1 MNKKYLIIGVVVA
14 IIVIYYLLT
23 KKKGT
28 GNLTQDAIDGNAA
41 NLGSL
46 IGANKKAVSDDTLS
60 DEDYEYNEL
69 VNEYKQK
76 YRKSPDPSWTISQL
90 KKRIA
95 EYDAISKAIDS
106 YYALEGEQA
115 KTEDELSKMS
125 LQEIQREIQKEQE
138 KILHCSVACELYAFE
153 FCIIIAEELDVVAVS
168 ELNPVA

>member
-46 IGANKKAVSDDTLS
+46 IGANKAAVSDDTLS

-76 YRKSPDPSWTISQL
+76 FRS
-90 KKRIA
+90 
-95 EYDAISKAIDS
+95 
-106 YYALEGEQA
+106 
-115 KTEDELSKMS
+115 
-125 LQEIQREIQKEQE
+125 
-138 KILHCSVACELYAFE
+138 
-153 FCIIIAEELDVVAVS
+153 
-168 ELNPVA
+168 